1 MEVRDKLRLALER
14 VDADDLDVR
23 VGRIEWMAAHVVD
36 VGSIAGPADTLFLL
50 EEARVCFIDGHFIAA
65 FLLGCA
71 FIDHVIDDELRDCGF
86 SKYESD
92 VKKCRDEKLFDE
104 SLLDEIQALRKL
116 RRGYV
121 HRLTDGHPNRLHNR
135 IRESKA
141 HPKRIMEEDGRRA
154 IVCMYR
160 FHRATIR

>member
-1 MEVRDKLRLALER
+1 MEIRDKLRLALER

-23 VGRIEWMAAHVVD
+23 VGRIEWMAPHVVD

-65 FLLGCA
+65 FLLACA
-71 FIDHVIDDELRDCGF
+71 FIDQVIDDELRDGGF
-86 SKYESD
+86 RNSKSD
-92 VKKCRDEKLFDE
+92 VQKCRAEKLFDE
-104 SLLDEIQALRKL
+104 SLLDEIQALRQL

-121 HRLTDGHPNRLHNR
+121 HRLTEGHVNRLHNR
-135 IRESKA
+135 MRESKT
-141 HPKRIMEEDGRRA
+141 HPRRIMEEDGKRA
-154 IVCMYR
+154 IICMYQ